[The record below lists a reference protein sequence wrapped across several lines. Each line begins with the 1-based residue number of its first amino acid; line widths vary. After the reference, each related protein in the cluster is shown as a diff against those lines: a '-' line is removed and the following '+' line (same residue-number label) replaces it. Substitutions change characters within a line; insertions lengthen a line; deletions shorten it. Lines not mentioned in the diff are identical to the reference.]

1 MNLATKQLTKKQ
13 NNTSTV
19 WQSVLMSTRNLNVWK
34 VVEGMWKK
42 NKIDAVKWQK
52 KIRQEWV

>member
-1 MNLATKQLTKKQ
+1 MNLATKQLVKNN
-13 NNTSTV
+13 NNTPPV
-19 WQSVLMSTRNLNVWK
+19 WRSVLMSTRNLDVWK

-42 NKIDAVKWQK
+42 NKTDVVKWQK